1 MVNSVINFNWTVKQI
16 SMCSNFYFSSCLS
29 FKKWERD
36 INLSMHTIIVISEI
50 KEAGFQS
57 AIPVVIKLYP
67 LCYAKLKTVIHS
79 CLKTIEWFCYFHS
92 QKMKRIR
99 TAREALQER
108 MKKASKTAWHQ
119 LTVWKFVGM
128 FTQTIQTTRIYY
140 LVRLTYRKANVVM
153 EIHSLHLLLQPLLQK
168 RLLDRGFGQSHKPT
182 EITEVC
188 GLFSNPENIYL

>member
-1 MVNSVINFNWTVKQI
+1 
-16 SMCSNFYFSSCLS
+16 
-29 FKKWERD
+29 
-36 INLSMHTIIVISEI
+36 MHTIIVISEI

-67 LCYAKLKTVIHS
+67 PLCYTKLKIVIQS

-92 QKMKRIR
+92 EKMKRIR
-99 TAREALQER
+99 TARDALQER
-108 MKKASKTAWHQ
+108 MKKASKTAWYQ

-168 RLLDRGFGQSHKPT
+168 RLLDSGFGQSHKPT
-182 EITEVC
+182 EITEDC